1 MPQNETA
8 DTLGQ
13 NENHSIIQNDLK
25 LEAEQP
31 EAQAEQDESEKSIE
45 TLKLAD
51 IDDGDEIIDL
61 GDERNRFLRTWKNI

>member
-31 EAQAEQDESEKSIE
+31 EAQAEQNETEKTKE

-61 GDERNRFLRTWKNI
+61 GDERNRFLRT

>member
-13 NENHSIIQNDLK
+13 NENHSIIQND

-61 GDERNRFLRTWKNI
+61 GDERNRFLRT